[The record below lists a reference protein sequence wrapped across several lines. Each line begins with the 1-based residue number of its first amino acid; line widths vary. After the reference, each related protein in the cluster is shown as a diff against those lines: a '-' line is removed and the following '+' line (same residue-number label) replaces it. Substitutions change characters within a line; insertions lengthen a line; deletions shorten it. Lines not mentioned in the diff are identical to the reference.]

1 VPEEQ
6 SVLPS
11 LLGIRVLV
19 VDDELD
25 TRELIQRVLTE
36 QGADVTLVSGG
47 NEALREVEAAAPDLL
62 ISDIGMPQMDGY
74 QLIRRIRATEARGQR
89 IPAVALTAFARA
101 EDGKKELLAGFQAH
115 IAKPVDMAELVIV
128 VAGLRAHTYAFS
140 GPR

>member
-128 VAGLRAHTYAFS
+128 VAGLRAHT
-140 GPR
+140 